1 MKSRKKNYMTNCK
14 RRGEW
19 AELQFMARAAKEGL
33 RLAKPWGDSSR
44 YDVVVETGGHF
55 VRVQV
60 KSTANRQPNG
70 GYVCGVHPSPG
81 SELYKRG
88 DFDFLAAYII
98 PEDVCF
104 IIPVRLIVSPKRN
117 AITLYPE
124 GLRNDWTP
132 YKEAWK
138 LLRDYRPDNS
148 IARQC
153 QPARIIP
160 NPTLL
165 DIGPRGPRGA

>member
-1 MKSRKKNYMTNCK
+1 MKTKNRIKNCK

-19 AELQFMARAAKEGL
+19 AELQFMARAAEEGL

-44 YDVVVETGGHF
+44 YDVVVETGGQF

-98 PEDVCF
+98 PLDIWF
-104 IIPVRLIVSPKRN
+104 IIPGGLIMRPKRTS
-117 AITLYPE
+117 ITLFA
-124 GLRNDWTP
+124 GGVGNGWTP
-132 YKEAWK
+132 YREAWE
-138 LLRDYRPDNS
+138 LLREWRS
-148 IARQC
+148 GE
-153 QPARIIP
+153 RI
-160 NPTLL
+160 LSME
-165 DIGPRGPRGA
+165 

>member
-1 MKSRKKNYMTNCK
+1 MKSKNHLKNCK

-19 AELQFMARAAKEGL
+19 SELQFMARAAKNGL

-70 GYVCGVHPSPG
+70 GYVCGVHPCPR

-88 DFDFLAAYII
+88 DFDFLAAYVI
-98 PEDVCF
+98 PEDVWF
-104 IIPVRLIVSPKRN
+104 IIPAGVIVCRKKTSV
-117 AITLYPE
+117 TLYA
-124 GLRNDWTP
+124 NDLASDWAV
-132 YKEAWK
+132 YREAWD
-138 LLRDYRPDNS
+138 LLRDYRCRMTDGVRPK
-148 IARQC
+148 
-153 QPARIIP
+153 
-160 NPTLL
+160 
-165 DIGPRGPRGA
+165 

>member
-1 MKSRKKNYMTNCK
+1 MTSPVKSKNHLKNCK

-19 AELQFMARAAKEGL
+19 SELQFMARAAKEGL

-70 GYVCGVHPSPG
+70 GYVCGVHPSAG
-81 SELYKRG
+81 SGLYKQG

-98 PEDVCF
+98 PEDVWY
-104 IIPVRLIVSPKRN
+104 IIPGGRIVRPKRTS
-117 AITLYPE
+117 ITLFVTN
-124 GLRNDWTP
+124 LTNDWTP
-132 YKEAWK
+132 YREAWE
-138 LLRDYRPDNS
+138 LLSNYGR
-148 IARQC
+148 
-153 QPARIIP
+153 
-160 NPTLL
+160 
-165 DIGPRGPRGA
+165 